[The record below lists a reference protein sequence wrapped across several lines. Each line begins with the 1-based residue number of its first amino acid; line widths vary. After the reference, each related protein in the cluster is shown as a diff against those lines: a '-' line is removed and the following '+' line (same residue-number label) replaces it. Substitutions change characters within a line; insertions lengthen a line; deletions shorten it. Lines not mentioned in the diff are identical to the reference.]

1 MNIKQI
7 LAGAVLLLPFAVT
20 SIPSQASASQ
30 VIVNPHGL
38 NRPVQIIAK
47 KPLQVKRYAPP
58 VKKKVLVTGH
68 WEKTNHGR
76 KWVAAHYVYK

>member
-30 VIVNPHGL
+30 VIVNPHIP
-38 NRPVQIIAK
+38 NRPAQIIAK
-47 KPLQVKRYAPP
+47 KPPQVKRYTPP
-58 VKKKVLVTGH
+58 VKKKVLVPAH

-76 KWVAAHYVYK
+76 KWVAAHYIYK

>member
-30 VIVNPHGL
+30 VIINPHSP
-38 NRPVQIIAK
+38 NRPAQIIAK
-47 KPLQVKRYAPP
+47 KPPQIKRYTPP
-58 VKKKVLVTGH
+58 VKKKVLVPAH

-76 KWVAAHYVYK
+76 KWVAAYYIYN

>member
-30 VIVNPHGL
+30 LIVNPHSP
-38 NRPVQIIAK
+38 NRPAQIIAK
-47 KPLQVKRYAPP
+47 KPSKVKR
-58 VKKKVLVTGH
+58 
-68 WEKTNHGR
+68 
-76 KWVAAHYVYK
+76 

>member
-7 LAGAVLLLPFAVT
+7 LAGVALLLPFAVI

-30 VIVNPHGL
+30 IIVNHHGL
-38 NRPVQIIAK
+38 NRPAQIIAK
-47 KPLQVKRYAPP
+47 KPPQVRRYTPPAKR
-58 VKKKVLVTGH
+58 KVLVSAH

>member
-30 VIVNPHGL
+30 VIVNPHSP
-38 NRPVQIIAK
+38 NRPAQIIAK
-47 KPLQVKRYAPP
+47 KPPQVKRYTPP
-58 VKKKVLVTGH
+58 VKKKVLAPAH

-76 KWVAAHYVYK
+76 KWVAAHYIYK

>member
-30 VIVNPHGL
+30 VIVNPHSP
-38 NRPVQIIAK
+38 NRPAQIIAK
-47 KPLQVKRYAPP
+47 KPP
-58 VKKKVLVTGH
+58 VKKKVLVPAH
-68 WEKTNHGR
+68 WEKTSHGR
-76 KWVAAHYVYK
+76 KWVAAHYIYK